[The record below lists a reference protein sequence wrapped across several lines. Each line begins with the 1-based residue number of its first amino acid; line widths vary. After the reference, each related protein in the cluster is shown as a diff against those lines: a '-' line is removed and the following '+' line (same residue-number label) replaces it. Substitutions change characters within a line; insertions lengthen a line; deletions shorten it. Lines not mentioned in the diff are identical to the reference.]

1 MFCVKISNVEVLS
14 WNVFAEHLSFF
25 SCGKRQINQT
35 ATQQRLQSRKRRRAI
50 TKKKKY
56 LLHEKGN
63 KRTKKCPLYIFLGH
77 QPSLVSPR
85 EELMEHNESHNIYY
99 NLTWTHR

>member
-63 KRTKKCPLYIFLGH
+63 K
-77 QPSLVSPR
+77 
-85 EELMEHNESHNIYY
+85 
-99 NLTWTHR
+99 